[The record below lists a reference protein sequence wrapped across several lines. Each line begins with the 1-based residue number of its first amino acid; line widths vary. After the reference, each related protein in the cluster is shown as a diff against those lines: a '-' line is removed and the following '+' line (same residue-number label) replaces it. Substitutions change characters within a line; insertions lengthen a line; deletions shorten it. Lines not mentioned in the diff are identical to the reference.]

1 MTAPITPDQA
11 HERRQQTL
19 PAAIIDVFNELI
31 ARNYN
36 GRTATVSQDEAADL
50 IAERLSISRQQ
61 VFDLHYL
68 DVESFYREAGWD
80 VKYDS
85 PGYADANFPPYF
97 QFRRK

>member
-19 PAAIIDVFNELI
+19 PAAIIEVFNELI

-36 GRTATVSQDEAADL
+36 GRTATVSQDEAANL

-85 PGYADANFPPYF
+85 PGYADATFPPYF